1 MLQQVNKLQRE
12 QGNNIAKGSD
22 LLLKLIHSSFLDYLC
37 YPFWLLGNLFV
48 TFLAL
53 SLINQ
58 YLEIYHFDTNKK
70 FASQHL
76 TSCNGI

>member
-1 MLQQVNKLQRE
+1 MLQQENNWQKARKY
-12 QGNNIAKGSD
+12 NIAKGSH

-37 YPFWLLGNLFV
+37 HPFWLLGNLFL

-58 YLEIYHFDTNKK
+58 YLEIYHFDINKK

-76 TSCNGI
+76 TS